1 MNTLGRLSI
10 RTRLY
15 FGTIF
20 SLVLLVVIGGL
31 GYLALDRTR
40 DTLQVLFSQRVQTLT
55 DMADLRTTLGT
66 LRRTEKDIILNFNN
80 SVEVASQREAWG
92 KTLAALRKS
101 LTAVRQVQAG
111 DAAFVGSIDK
121 ALAEIQQYEAGISP
135 IFEQIER
142 AQLDG
147 AGGAAYAD
155 RLKSHMEATDQIL
168 ASLAQ
173 SARENMEE
181 ARQGVEARTATMSAV
196 IGGGLV
202 LALAVLIP
210 LTFFSVRS
218 ITSSLAQARL
228 LAERIAS
235 GDLSHEVRPAQM
247 DEVGQLV
254 VAMGRMQEALRGLVR
269 QVQEASGNISTAS
282 TEIASGNHDLSQRTE
297 QTAANL
303 EETASSME
311 MLAGTVQQ
319 STQSA
324 RQASDFAS
332 TAAQVAA
339 RGGTVVS
346 QVVDTMGQI
355 TDSSRRIADITGVID
370 SIAFQTN
377 ILALN
382 AAVEAARAG
391 EQGRGFAVVAAE
403 VRTLAQRSAS
413 AAKEIKELIGS
424 SVERVESGSRLVG
437 QAGATMTEI
446 VDSVRRVSEMI
457 SEITASSAEQSDNI
471 GQISQSVSQL
481 DQMTQQNAALV
492 EQSTAASESLRD
504 QAVQLIG
511 AVRRFRLD
519 DDGTVVEPAL
529 QAPPPPGSAPLVP
542 RPQAAA
548 LPEPVRG
555 PVAGF
560 VRHEPAA

>member
-80 SVEVASQREAWG
+80 SVEVASQREAWS

-101 LTAVRQVQAG
+101 LTAVRQVQTG

-181 ARQGVEARTATMSAV
+181 ARQGVDARTATMSAV

-228 LAERIAS
+228 LAERIAG

-339 RGGTVVS
+339 RGSGVVG
-346 QVVDTMGQI
+346 QVEQTMEQI
-355 TDSSRRIADITGVID
+355 AASSRRIADITGVID

-413 AAKEIKELIGS
+413 AASEIKELIQA
-424 SVERVESGSRLVG
+424 SVEQVQDGAGLAR
-437 QAGATMTEI
+437 QAGQTM
-446 VDSVRRVSEMI
+446 RRVVSTVEDTARTMG
-457 SEITASSAEQSDNI
+457 EIRSHAQSQNEDI
-471 GQISQSVSQL
+471 AAIHAAMARL
-481 DQMTQQNAALV
+481 DEMTQQNAALV
-492 EQSTAASESLRD
+492 EESAAATESLRL
-504 QAVQLIG
+504 QTHELAQLVG
-511 AVRRFRLD
+511 QFVLPAQ
-519 DDGTVVEPAL
+519 EPAL
-529 QAPPPPGSAPLVP
+529 AAAPARSALPPA
-542 RPQAAA
+542 RPQRLLAT
-548 LPEPVRG
+548 
-555 PVAGF
+555 AG
-560 VRHEPAA
+560 